1 MSKIQQLIAAI
12 NVSVT
17 QIDSQE
23 MRIRDFNRRLEEMRS
38 QIDTVM
44 GTENPSAQ
52 RMLSHHEPE
61 HGDAADAGGGKGQAA
76 ADSAGIGG
84 ERCQ

>member
-52 RMLSHHEPE
+52 RMLSQISATMDRNTETLRMLE
-61 HGDAADAGGGKGQAA
+61 AAKDRLRQ
-76 ADSAGIGG
+76 I
-84 ERCQ
+84 QLV

>member
-52 RMLSHHEPE
+52 RMLSQISATMNRNTETLRMLE
-61 HGDAADAGGGKGQAA
+61 AAKDRLRQ
-76 ADSAGIGG
+76 I
-84 ERCQ
+84 QLV

>member
-12 NVSVT
+12 NVLVT

-23 MRIRDFNRRLEEMRS
+23 MRIRDFNRRLEDMRS

-52 RMLSHHEPE
+52 RMLSQISATMDRNTETLRMLE
-61 HGDAADAGGGKGQAA
+61 AAKDRLRQ
-76 ADSAGIGG
+76 I
-84 ERCQ
+84 QLV

>member
-23 MRIRDFNRRLEEMRS
+23 MRIRDFNRRLEDMRS

-52 RMLSHHEPE
+52 RMLSKISATMDRNTETLRMLE
-61 HGDAADAGGGKGQAA
+61 AAKDRLRQ
-76 ADSAGIGG
+76 I
-84 ERCQ
+84 QLV

>member
-52 RMLSHHEPE
+52 RMLSQISATMNRNTETLRML
-61 HGDAADAGGGKGQAA
+61 AA
-76 ADSAGIGG
+76 AKDRLRQI
-84 ERCQ
+84 QLV

>member
-23 MRIRDFNRRLEEMRS
+23 MRIRDFNRRLEDMRS

-52 RMLSHHEPE
+52 RMLSQISATMNRNTETLRMLE
-61 HGDAADAGGGKGQAA
+61 AAKDRLRQ
-76 ADSAGIGG
+76 I
-84 ERCQ
+84 QLV

>member
-23 MRIRDFNRRLEEMRS
+23 MRIRDFNRRLEDMRS

-52 RMLSHHEPE
+52 RMLSQISATMDRNTEKLRMLE
-61 HGDAADAGGGKGQAA
+61 AAKDRLRQ
-76 ADSAGIGG
+76 I
-84 ERCQ
+84 QLV

>member
-23 MRIRDFNRRLEEMRS
+23 MRIRDFNRRLEDMRS

-52 RMLSHHEPE
+52 RMLSQISATMDRNTETLRMLE
-61 HGDAADAGGGKGQAA
+61 AAKDRLRQ
-76 ADSAGIGG
+76 I
-84 ERCQ
+84 QLV

>member
-23 MRIRDFNRRLEEMRS
+23 MKIRDFNRRLEEMRS

-52 RMLSHHEPE
+52 RMLSQISATMDRNTETLRMLE
-61 HGDAADAGGGKGQAA
+61 AAKDRLRQ
-76 ADSAGIGG
+76 I
-84 ERCQ
+84 QLV

>member
-17 QIDSQE
+17 EIDSQE
-23 MRIRDFNRRLEEMRS
+23 MRIRDFNRRLEDMRS

-52 RMLSHHEPE
+52 RMLSQISATMDRNTETLRMLE
-61 HGDAADAGGGKGQAA
+61 AAKDRLRQ
-76 ADSAGIGG
+76 I
-84 ERCQ
+84 QLV

>member
-23 MRIRDFNRRLEEMRS
+23 MRIRDFNRRLDDMRS

-52 RMLSHHEPE
+52 RMLSQISATMDRNTETLRMLE
-61 HGDAADAGGGKGQAA
+61 AAKDRLRQ
-76 ADSAGIGG
+76 I
-84 ERCQ
+84 QLV

>member
-23 MRIRDFNRRLEEMRS
+23 MRIRDFNRRLEDMRS

-52 RMLSHHEPE
+52 RMLSQISATMDRNTETLRMLE
-61 HGDAADAGGGKGQAA
+61 AAKDRQRQ
-76 ADSAGIGG
+76 I
-84 ERCQ
+84 QLV

>member
-23 MRIRDFNRRLEEMRS
+23 MKIRDFNRRLEDMRS

-52 RMLSHHEPE
+52 RMLSQISATMDRNTETLRMLE
-61 HGDAADAGGGKGQAA
+61 AAKDRLRQ
-76 ADSAGIGG
+76 I
-84 ERCQ
+84 QLV

>member
-23 MRIRDFNRRLEEMRS
+23 MKIRDFNRRLEDMRS

-52 RMLSHHEPE
+52 RMLSQISATMNRNTETLRMLE
-61 HGDAADAGGGKGQAA
+61 AAKDRLRQ
-76 ADSAGIGG
+76 I
-84 ERCQ
+84 QLV

>member
-23 MRIRDFNRRLEEMRS
+23 MKIRDFNRRLEEMRS

-52 RMLSHHEPE
+52 RMLSQISATMNRNTETLRMLE
-61 HGDAADAGGGKGQAA
+61 AAKDRLRQ
-76 ADSAGIGG
+76 I
-84 ERCQ
+84 QLV